1 MGSANGAPMPKY
13 LFLFLQCAFRRFQHI
28 FSAVALAEKGCFDE
42 VRELRGDSASIG
54 QHSAAGT
61 RDQSLS

>member
-1 MGSANGAPMPKY
+1 MPKY
-13 LFLFLQCAFRRFQHI
+13 LLLFLQCAFRRCQRI

-42 VRELRGDSASIG
+42 VRELRGDYATNG
-54 QHSAAGT
+54 QHKAAGV